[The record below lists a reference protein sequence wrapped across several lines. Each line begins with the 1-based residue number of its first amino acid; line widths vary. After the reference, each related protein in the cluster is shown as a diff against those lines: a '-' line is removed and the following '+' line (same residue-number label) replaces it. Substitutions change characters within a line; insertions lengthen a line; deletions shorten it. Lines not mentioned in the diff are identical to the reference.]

1 MAEVKQLGFNYAR
14 YQSQVYDFS
23 SINKLMAQQQ
33 AARAKAQ
40 QEAKKE
46 ADKALAELS
55 SARSGARTQDLPYL
69 DKKYTEVQN
78 FFSKN
83 INNIKPGT
91 DAYDKFNKLKSD
103 YIYETNRSK
112 NEKEKDAR
120 FATYLSANAS
130 KEKASDFAKQAF
142 ETQKMALD
150 NPDRAKLKRKT
161 ADGREIG
168 IDEID
173 LPDLEKISKFDEVEL
188 QKDINSLQ
196 DDNIE
201 SQKFITKLAGF
212 NLGAP
217 VIQTNTVKLKRPT
230 RILNTYTAYFNS
242 TPDANDKINQ
252 EWTALTQD
260 QKDEINAKF
269 LNFNKVY
276 EAAGIPDRVTV
287 DESDKTKGIS
297 NAYEY
302 GAFKV
307 LEQNLPIEIK
317 KDFDTSVANLL
328 MSQRRFNA
336 WMSNTKQKT
345 QGQPVYKWIAAQLQ
359 NPNYDPESI
368 KGVINPAISSP
379 NQSLTQATPA
389 FFNINKQYQAILL
402 TNIPIMKTNAEGKTV
417 PVIGEDSEDAVTY
430 AKKLPGVMGKGGK
443 INILKSNFMG
453 TDQQGIWRDPQSGA
467 WFMRRITKYD
477 LNPNLPGRE
486 ARINAVL
493 KDAKEAQT
501 SEESK
506 KAIDAMMTE
515 KTSIEQDQ
523 SSYIMNFPG

>member
-1 MAEVKQLGFNYAR
+1 MSLIRPQASAVGAFEAQVFDMSKT
-14 YQSQVYDFS
+14 YQTIMS
-23 SINKLMAQQQ
+23 NAAAQ
-33 AARAKAQ
+33 RKAQ
-40 QEAKKE
+40 QESRKE
-46 ADKALAELS
+46 AEKSMAEIN
-55 SARSGARTQDLPYL
+55 AAKSGARTQDLPYL
-69 DKKYTEVQN
+69 NKKYNEVTS
-78 FFSKN
+78 FFSDN

-91 DAYDKFNKLKSD
+91 EAYDKFNKMKAD

-130 KEKASDFAKQAF
+130 KEKASEFSKQAF
-142 ETQKMALD
+142 EAQKMAID
-150 NPDRAKLKRKT
+150 NPERGKFKKKT

-173 LPDLEKISKFDEVEL
+173 LPELDKFSRFDEVEL

-196 DDNIE
+196 DDSIE
-201 SQKFITKLAGF
+201 SQKFVTNLAGF

-242 TPDANDKINQ
+242 TPDAQDTIDK
-252 EWTALTQD
+252 EWSRLTTEQR
-260 QKDEINAKF
+260 DEINAKF

-276 EAAGIPDRVTV
+276 EAAGISDRVAV

-345 QGQPVYKWIAAQLQ
+345 QGQPVYKWISGQLK
-359 NPNYDPESI
+359 NPNYDPQSI
-368 KGVINPAISSP
+368 KGVINPAITSP

-389 FFNINKQYQAILL
+389 FFDIDNKYQAILL
-402 TNIPIMKTNAEGKTV
+402 TNIPIRKPTAEGKVV
-417 PVIGEDSEDAVTY
+417 PVTSEDSEEAVKY
-430 AKKLPGVMGKGGK
+430 AKKLPGIMGKGGK
-443 INILKSNFMG
+443 INILKSNFMQ
-453 TDQQGIWRDPQSGA
+453 TNQQGIWKDPQSGV

-477 LNPNLPGRE
+477 LNPNLPGNE
-486 ARINAVL
+486 SRINAVL

-506 KAIDAMMTE
+506 RVIDAMMTE
-515 KTSIEQDQ
+515 KTSVEQDQ